1 MAVVYPPF
9 YRGHNQHLFTWWLIN
24 LQTDCYAVE
33 DRIDRTL
40 YLIGSNICR
49 ATLQIV
55 GVRPFLQGTLL
66 WVIVTG
72 LSLILVYW
80 GIIVG

>member
-1 MAVVYPPF
+1 M
-9 YRGHNQHLFTWWLIN
+9 
-24 LQTDCYAVE
+24 
-33 DRIDRTL
+33 
-40 YLIGSNICR
+40 GSNISR

-55 GVRPFLQGTLL
+55 GMRPFLQGTLL